1 MTTSSFFLRNHDILS
16 LPELDDAVHAVQL
29 HALEKGMIPI
39 SAIISRPLADGRHEV
54 LGFGHNELAD
64 GIPGVHGETGAVKG
78 MGRIADG
85 YGDLVATSS
94 LSPCPFCQC
103 TLARQLGIKTV
114 RILDDRNYRPDTSD
128 YAKAGIHPIVRSH
141 PKIEE
146 TFARWVNDPK
156 NEVLWR
162 RDIGIPTGATASPRM
177 FSQEELGALMQ
188 RALRLAHEG
197 SRIGEIP
204 IGALIVDDLGQVV
217 GGGHARVV
225 KDNDPSKVAAMTAWR
240 AAGSRDDWG
249 RHTLVLTHG
258 PDPIAYSMFKIFG
271 FGQLVV
277 GSNALYPGAVGE
289 VRELGKP
296 VTVMGIGEQCDASLR
311 EWISRSSVA
320 RAREYLGV
328 SWKTTWPG

>member
-1 MTTSSFFLRNHDILS
+1 MTYLSLKKHDILALS
-16 LPELDDAVHAVQL
+16 QLDDAVHEVQL
-29 HALEKGMIPI
+29 YALAKGMIPI

-64 GIPGVHGETGAVKG
+64 GVPGVHGETGAVKG
-78 MGRIADG
+78 MGRIAEG

-114 RILDDRNYRPDTSD
+114 RILDDRNYRPDTGD
-128 YAKAGIHPIVRSH
+128 YEKAGITPIVLSH
-141 PKIEE
+141 PKIEQ
-146 TFARWVNDPK
+146 TFARWVHDPR

-162 RDIGIPTGATASPRM
+162 RDIGIATGPTSPPKS
-177 FSQEELGALMQ
+177 FTQDELAALMR

-197 SRIGEIP
+197 EVAGEIP
-204 IGALIVDDLGQVV
+204 IGAIIVDDLGAVV
-217 GGGHARVV
+217 GAGHARVIC
-225 KDNDPSKVAAMTAWR
+225 DNDPSKVAAMTAWR
-240 AAGSRDDWG
+240 VAGSRDDWG

-277 GSNALYPGAVGE
+277 GSEEFYAGE
-289 VRELGKP
+289 VAGVRALGKP
-296 VTVMGIGEQCDASLR
+296 VTVMGLGDECDAPLR
-311 EWISRSSVA
+311 AWISRTSVT
-320 RAREYLGV
+320 RAREYLGI
-328 SWKTTWPG
+328 TWR